1 MTILDLYS
9 TYLRQHY
16 LCLICTQ
23 SILTELCK
31 DAYEPGAKA
40 LSNKEYTGM
49 FVGYY
54 NPQGFS
60 DYSLDGSCPHEANRT
75 FYAAFQRNKARDED
89 PPLNVTAIFC
99 RPAYYQQLVNATV
112 DTMTLEPLVVQPIGE
127 KETLPEN
134 IFNATWLEELINGG
148 VVMNDIIGDALP
160 TRRSPKYMET
170 LAETNVSITTG
181 GSGGALVHPM
191 VGMAVA
197 VGERPLEDYLDWGV
211 LAQSYGDAYQ
221 LMFASAMKEV
231 LNTVAFNSSDKITG
245 QTRASTEAVLLE
257 PVFVYIVEGLLG
269 AVSLA
274 TSVLLCLLI
283 LRSRCLQ
290 FNPSTIA
297 AVMSL
302 VSDDQRLV
310 SDFQDLDCCTADRLK
325 SVISHRRYKLINDG
339 YRSR

>member
-1 MTILDLYS
+1 
-9 TYLRQHY
+9 
-16 LCLICTQ
+16 
-23 SILTELCK
+23 
-31 DAYEPGAKA
+31 
-40 LSNKEYTGM
+40 M

-60 DYSLDGSCPHEANRT
+60 DYSLDGSCPPEANRT

-89 PPLNVTAIFC
+89 PQLNVTAIFC

-112 DTMTLEPLVVQPIGE
+112 DAVTLEPLVVQPIGE
-127 KETLPEN
+127 KKTLPEN
-134 IFNATWLEELINGG
+134 VFNATWLEELINGG
-148 VVMNDIIGDALP
+148 AVMTDIRGDALP
-160 TRRSPKYMET
+160 IRTSPRYTET
-170 LAETNVSITTG
+170 LADTNVSITTAR
-181 GSGGALVHPM
+181 SGRELVHPM

-197 VGERPLEDYLDWGV
+197 VGGRPLEDYLDWRV
-211 LAQSYGDAYQ
+211 LAKSYGDAYQ

-231 LNTVAFNSSDKITG
+231 LNTVAFNSSDTITG
-245 QTRASTEAVLLE
+245 QTRASTEAILLE

-274 TSVLLCLLI
+274 TGVLLYILI
-283 LRSRCLQ
+283 LRSKGLR

-302 VSDDQRLV
+302 VSDDERLV